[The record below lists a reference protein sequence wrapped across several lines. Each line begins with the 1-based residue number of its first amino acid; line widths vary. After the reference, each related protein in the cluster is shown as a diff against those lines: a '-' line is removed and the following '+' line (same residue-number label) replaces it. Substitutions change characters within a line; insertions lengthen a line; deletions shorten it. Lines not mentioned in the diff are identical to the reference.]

1 MVTSLAGP
9 GSRPDPRAG
18 GQQARACRRGE
29 RISPLGARLRRGRDA
44 RRARGVLP
52 AGRHRSAL
60 SRDPARAPATPRRR
74 VLRRAAQP
82 LHRERAV
89 ACDARAAVA
98 GAPPSRRAF
107 PARSCRRRY
116 PRVRRPA
123 EALARRAARG
133 VGGDGPLAMCGV
145 FGLCA
150 TQGVDVANL
159 PYFGLFS
166 LQHRGQESAGIAVS
180 DGSSIRVQRDMG
192 LVAQVFSP
200 AQIKDLGEGSIL
212 ALGHTRYSTTGA
224 SRAEN
229 AHPLPFQHPTLGPG
243 AIAHNG
249 NLLNADALRAQ
260 LQEQGVTFESALDT
274 EVMARLIEN
283 THGRSWEEVIR
294 RSFARVVGAYSCGI
308 ITPNQLIAL
317 RDPFGFRP
325 LCIGYIP
332 LPGQP
337 AHVIAS
343 ETCAL
348 DTVRATFVREVQPGE
363 MVVMDEHGVH
373 SVSFQASNKHAMCVF
388 EFIYFARPDSILKN
402 CELEDAR
409 IRMGHELAQEAPV
422 KADMVVAFPDSGTP
436 AAIGYAEAAG
446 IPFRE
451 ALMKSRYI
459 NRTFIQPDQSLRD
472 AGVML
477 KLNPLPRSIRG
488 KRLIAV
494 DDSIVR
500 GTTSRRII
508 ERLRAAGASEI
519 HMRISSP
526 PMRYP
531 CFMGVD
537 IGSTKELI
545 ASGRSVDEGRTHLG
559 AHSLAYLSVPGP
571 LAALGRGTS
580 QEFCRACFDGS
591 YPVPVPQQLEMDK
604 MQFENPA
611 PQLAKL

>member
-1 MVTSLAGP
+1 
-9 GSRPDPRAG
+9 
-18 GQQARACRRGE
+18 
-29 RISPLGARLRRGRDA
+29 
-44 RRARGVLP
+44 
-52 AGRHRSAL
+52 
-60 SRDPARAPATPRRR
+60 
-74 VLRRAAQP
+74 
-82 LHRERAV
+82 
-89 ACDARAAVA
+89 
-98 GAPPSRRAF
+98 
-107 PARSCRRRY
+107 
-116 PRVRRPA
+116 
-123 EALARRAARG
+123 
-133 VGGDGPLAMCGV
+133 MCGV
-145 FGLCA
+145 FGVCA
-150 TQGVDVANL
+150 KQGVDVANIT
-159 PYFGLFS
+159 YFGLFA
-166 LQHRGQESAGIAVS
+166 LQHRGQESAGMAVS
-180 DGSSIRVQRDMG
+180 DGAAVRVHRDMG

-200 AQIKDLGEGSIL
+200 AAIKELGEGSII

-229 AHPLPFQHPTLGPG
+229 AHPLPFHHPTLGPG

-249 NLLNADALRAQ
+249 NLLNADALRRQ
-260 LQEQGVTFESALDT
+260 LEEQGVVFETALDT
-274 EVMARLIEN
+274 EVMARLIES
-283 THGRSWEEVIR
+283 THGRTWEDVIR
-294 RSFARVVGAYSCGI
+294 RTFARVVGAYSCGV

-348 DTVRATFVREVQPGE
+348 DTVHATFVREVQPGE

-373 SVSFQASNKHAMCVF
+373 SVAFQPSSKHAMCVF

-422 KADMVVAFPDSGTP
+422 EADMVVAFPDSGTP
-436 AAIGYAEAAG
+436 AAIGFAEASG

-451 ALMKSRYI
+451 AVMKSRYI
-459 NRTFIQPDQSLRD
+459 NRTFIQPDQTLRES
-472 AGVML
+472 GVML
-477 KLNPLPRSIRG
+477 KLNPLPRSLRG

-500 GTTSRRII
+500 GTTTKRAI
-508 ERLRAAGASEI
+508 ERLRAAGAREI

-526 PMRYP
+526 PMRFP

-545 ASGRSVDEGRTHLG
+545 ASGRSVDEVRQHIG
-559 AHSLAYLSVPGP
+559 ADTLHYLSIPG
-571 LAALGRGTS
+571 LMRAIGRGTA

-604 MQFENPA
+604 MQFESTPLTA
-611 PQLAKL
+611 VLS

>member
-1 MVTSLAGP
+1 
-9 GSRPDPRAG
+9 
-18 GQQARACRRGE
+18 
-29 RISPLGARLRRGRDA
+29 
-44 RRARGVLP
+44 
-52 AGRHRSAL
+52 
-60 SRDPARAPATPRRR
+60 
-74 VLRRAAQP
+74 
-82 LHRERAV
+82 
-89 ACDARAAVA
+89 
-98 GAPPSRRAF
+98 
-107 PARSCRRRY
+107 
-116 PRVRRPA
+116 
-123 EALARRAARG
+123 
-133 VGGDGPLAMCGV
+133 MCGV
-145 FGLCA
+145 FGICA
-150 TQGVDVANL
+150 DHSVDVANL
-159 PYFGLFS
+159 TYFGLFS

-180 DGSSIRVQRDMG
+180 DGTSVRVHRDMG
-192 LVAQVFSP
+192 LVAQVVSP
-200 AQIKDLGEGSIL
+200 AEIRELGEGSVI
-212 ALGHTRYSTTGA
+212 ALGHTRYSTTGS
-224 SRAEN
+224 SRPEN
-229 AHPLPFQHPTLGPG
+229 AHPVPFQHPTLGPG

-260 LQEQGVTFESALDT
+260 LAEQGVTFETALDT

-283 THGRSWEEVIR
+283 THGRSWEEVVR
-294 RSFARVVGAYSCGI
+294 KSFARIIGAYSCGV
-308 ITPNQLIAL
+308 ITPKELIAL

-332 LPGQP
+332 LHGQP
-337 AHVIAS
+337 AHVVAS

-348 DTVRATFVREVQPGE
+348 DTVHATFVREVQPGE
-363 MVVMDEHGVH
+363 MVIMDEHGVRG
-373 SVSFQASNKHAMCVF
+373 VSFQTSSKHAMCIF

-409 IRMGHELAQEAPV
+409 IRMGHELAAEAPV
-422 KADMVVAFPDSGTP
+422 EADMVVAFPDSGTP
-436 AAIGYAEAAG
+436 AAIGYAEASG

-459 NRTFIQPDQSLRD
+459 NRTFIQPDQSLRE

-500 GTTSRRII
+500 GTTTRRTI
-508 ERLRAAGASEI
+508 ERLRAAGAKEI

-545 ASGRSVDEGRTHLG
+545 ASGRSVDEVRERIG
-559 AHSLAYLSVPGP
+559 ADSLHYLSIPG
-571 LAALGRGTS
+571 LVKAIGRGTS
-580 QEFCRACFDGS
+580 EEFCRACFDGS

-604 MQFENPA
+604 MQFEPA
-611 PQLAKL
+611 PQLAKV

>member
-1 MVTSLAGP
+1 
-9 GSRPDPRAG
+9 
-18 GQQARACRRGE
+18 
-29 RISPLGARLRRGRDA
+29 
-44 RRARGVLP
+44 
-52 AGRHRSAL
+52 
-60 SRDPARAPATPRRR
+60 
-74 VLRRAAQP
+74 
-82 LHRERAV
+82 
-89 ACDARAAVA
+89 
-98 GAPPSRRAF
+98 
-107 PARSCRRRY
+107 
-116 PRVRRPA
+116 
-123 EALARRAARG
+123 
-133 VGGDGPLAMCGV
+133 MCGV
-145 FGLCA
+145 FGICA
-150 TQGVDVANL
+150 NHQVDVANL
-159 PYFGLFS
+159 TYFGLFA

-180 DGSSIRVQRDMG
+180 DGTGVRVHRDMG
-192 LVAQVFSP
+192 LVAQVFNP
-200 AQIKDLGEGSIL
+200 ATIADLGEGTTI
-212 ALGHTRYSTTGA
+212 ALGHTRYSTTGS

-229 AHPLPFQHPTLGPG
+229 AHPLPFHHPSLGPG

-249 NLLNADALRAQ
+249 NLLNAEALRAQ
-260 LQEQGVTFESALDT
+260 LADQGVTFETALDT

-283 THGRSWEEVIR
+283 THGKTWEDVVR
-294 RSFARVVGAYSCGI
+294 RTFARIVGAYSCGI

-332 LPGQP
+332 LPGNP
-337 AHVIAS
+337 AHVVAS

-348 DTVRATFVREVQPGE
+348 DTVHATFVREVQPGE

-373 SVSFQASNKHAMCVF
+373 SLAFQQSSKHAMCVF

-409 IRMGHELAQEAPV
+409 IRMGHELAKEAAV
-422 KADMVVAFPDSGTP
+422 EADMVVAFPDSGTP
-436 AAIGYAEAAG
+436 AAIGYAEASG

-459 NRTFIQPDQSLRD
+459 NRTFIQPDQSLRES
-472 AGVML
+472 GVML
-477 KLNPLPRSIRG
+477 KLNPLPRSIKG

-508 ERLRAAGASEI
+508 ERLRAAGAKEI

-526 PMRYP
+526 PMRFP

-545 ASGRSVDEGRTHLG
+545 ASGRSVDEVRRQIG
-559 AHSLAYLSVPGP
+559 ADSLHYLSIPG
-571 LAALGRGTS
+571 LIRAIGRGHAD
-580 QEFCRACFDGS
+580 EFCRACFDGS

-604 MQFENPA
+604 MQFEIPTPA
-611 PQLAKL
+611 PLLAKV

>member
-1 MVTSLAGP
+1 
-9 GSRPDPRAG
+9 
-18 GQQARACRRGE
+18 
-29 RISPLGARLRRGRDA
+29 
-44 RRARGVLP
+44 
-52 AGRHRSAL
+52 
-60 SRDPARAPATPRRR
+60 
-74 VLRRAAQP
+74 
-82 LHRERAV
+82 
-89 ACDARAAVA
+89 
-98 GAPPSRRAF
+98 
-107 PARSCRRRY
+107 
-116 PRVRRPA
+116 
-123 EALARRAARG
+123 
-133 VGGDGPLAMCGV
+133 MCGV
-145 FGLCA
+145 FGICA
-150 TQGVDVANL
+150 KQGVDVANL
-159 PYFGLFS
+159 PSFGLFAI
-166 LQHRGQESAGIAVS
+166 QHPGQESAGMAVS
-180 DGSSIRVQRDMG
+180 DGPFVRVHRDMG
-192 LVAQVFSP
+192 LVRQVFSP
-200 AQIKDLGEGSIL
+200 ATIKDLGEGSVV

-229 AHPLPFQHPTLGPG
+229 AHPLPFLHPTLGPG

-249 NLLNADALRAQ
+249 NLLNAEALRAQ
-260 LQEQGVTFESALDT
+260 LTERGVEFETSLDT

-294 RSFARVVGAYSCGI
+294 RTFSRVVGAYSCGI

-348 DTVRATFVREVQPGE
+348 DTVHATFVREVQPGE

-373 SVSFQASNKHAMCVF
+373 SVTFQASSKHAMCVF

-409 IRMGHELAQEAPV
+409 IRMCHELAKEAPV
-422 KADMVVAFPDSGTP
+422 EADMVIAFPDSGTP

-459 NRTFIQPDQSLRD
+459 NRTFIQPDQSLRE

-477 KLNPLPRSIRG
+477 KLNALPRSIRG
-488 KRLIAV
+488 KRVIAV

-508 ERLRAAGASEI
+508 ERLRAAGASKV
-519 HMRISSP
+519 HMRISTP
-526 PMRYP
+526 PIRFP
-531 CFMGVD
+531 FFRGVN
-537 IGSTKELI
+537 IRSTKALI
-545 ASGRSVDEGRTHLG
+545 AFRQTVEE
-559 AHSLAYLSVPGP
+559 GP
-571 LAALGRGTS
+571 LHN
-580 QEFCRACFDGS
+580 RA
-591 YPVPVPQQLEMDK
+591 ER
-604 MQFENPA
+604 
-611 PQLAKL
+611 

>member
-1 MVTSLAGP
+1 
-9 GSRPDPRAG
+9 
-18 GQQARACRRGE
+18 
-29 RISPLGARLRRGRDA
+29 
-44 RRARGVLP
+44 
-52 AGRHRSAL
+52 
-60 SRDPARAPATPRRR
+60 
-74 VLRRAAQP
+74 
-82 LHRERAV
+82 
-89 ACDARAAVA
+89 
-98 GAPPSRRAF
+98 
-107 PARSCRRRY
+107 
-116 PRVRRPA
+116 
-123 EALARRAARG
+123 
-133 VGGDGPLAMCGV
+133 MCGV
-145 FGLCA
+145 FGIYA
-150 TQGVDVANL
+150 KQGVDVANL
-159 PYFGLFS
+159 TYFGVFS
-166 LQHRGQESAGIAVS
+166 LQHRGQKSAGMAVS
-180 DGSSIRVQRDMG
+180 DGASVRTHRDMG
-192 LVAQVFSP
+192 LAGQAFSP
-200 AQIKDLGEGSIL
+200 ATIKELGEGSKI
-212 ALGHTRYSTTGA
+212 ALGHTRYSTTGS

-229 AHPLPFQHPTLGPG
+229 AHPVPFHHPLLGPG

-249 NLLNADALRAQ
+249 NLLNADSLRAQ
-260 LQEQGVTFESALDT
+260 LIDQGVGFETALDT
-274 EVMARLIEN
+274 EVMARLIES
-283 THGRSWEEVIR
+283 THGKSWEDVIR
-294 RSFARVVGAYSCGI
+294 RTFARIVGAYSCGI

-402 CELEDAR
+402 CELEEAR
-409 IRMGHELAQEAPV
+409 IRMGHELAKEAPV
-422 KADMVVAFPDSGTP
+422 EADMVIAFPDSGTP
-436 AAIGYAEAAG
+436 AAIGYAEASG

-459 NRTFIQPDQSLRD
+459 NRTFIQPDQSLRE

-477 KLNPLPRSIRG
+477 KLNALPRSIKG

-500 GTTSRRII
+500 GTTSHRII
-508 ERLRAAGASEI
+508 DHLRAAGAKEI

-545 ASGRSVDEGRTHLG
+545 ASGKSVEQVREHIG
-559 AHSLAYLSVPGP
+559 ADSLAYLSIPG
-571 LAALGRGTS
+571 LIRAIGRGTAD
-580 QEFCRACFDGS
+580 EFCRACFDGS

-604 MQFENPA
+604 MQFEPA
-611 PQLAKL
+611 GTTA